1 MDNSYFSADS
11 RSLCDCNCY
20 YWTIVIALLLSAIRQ
35 LCGSLIAVRLQLL
48 LFIYWTI
55 VTAVSARYCCTYAE
69 QVRQLYT
76 FMQQSHY

>member
-1 MDNSYFSADS
+1 MDNSYGSADS

-20 YWTIVIALLLSAIRQ
+20 
-35 LCGSLIAVRLQLL
+35 
-48 LFIYWTI
+48 YWTI

-76 FMQQSHY
+76 FMQQSHLFI